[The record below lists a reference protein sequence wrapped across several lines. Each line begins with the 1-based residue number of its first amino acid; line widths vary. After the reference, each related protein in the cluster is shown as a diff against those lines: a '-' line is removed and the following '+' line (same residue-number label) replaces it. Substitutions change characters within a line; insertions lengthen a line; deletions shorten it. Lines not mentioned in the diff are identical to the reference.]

1 MRKKQLKKENLSL
14 ANLISEITDLLN
26 NSTAEVRSNNLIHVL
41 IDIENI
47 IEYSDNSFTLYW
59 GFRSNGTYLAETKSE
74 LIAWKDAFKNKIEGE
89 YSISFD
95 KEINKYSISSFSK

>member
-59 GFRSNGTYLAETKSE
+59 GFRSNGTYLVETKSE
-74 LIAWKDAFKNKIEGE
+74 LIAWKDAFKNKIEGS
-89 YSISFD
+89 YLISFD
-95 KEINKYSISSFSK
+95 KETNKYSISSFSK